1 LHPNYVHLFTSF
13 VERLATSEE
22 QKAGVPDPTVLNRT
36 PAELWRR
43 YRQERQALLQ
53 GRRRGVTLQ

>member
-36 PAELWRR
+36 PAELHRR
-43 YRQERQALLQ
+43 YREDPPTPGKQVV
-53 GRRRGVTLQ
+53 G